1 MGAIQVVHSV
11 DKPVVISYRKS
22 KGKGK
27 WKRLCVLAADET
39 ARRASKYV
47 LLVTGSRPTLYNLRN
62 GEAERVTKD
71 SKVGRKYLK

>member
-1 MGAIQVVHSV
+1 MSAIQVIHSV
-11 DKPVVISYRKS
+11 EKPIVISYR

-27 WKRLCVLAADET
+27 WKRLCVLAADES

-71 SKVGRKYLK
+71 SKVGRKYLI

>member
-11 DKPVVISYRKS
+11 DKPIVISYR

-62 GEAERVTKD
+62 GEAERITKD
-71 SKVGRKYLK
+71 TKVGRKYLI

>member
-1 MGAIQVVHSV
+1 MGVIQVVHSV

-22 KGKGK
+22 KKGE

-47 LLVTGSRPTLYNLRN
+47 LLVTGKRPTLYNLRN

-71 SKVGRKYLK
+71 SKVGRKYLI